1 MHLSGP
7 PKDAEPVGPALSA
20 EPMSPEL
27 RSHVLQLVATAR
39 MLGKAEMI
47 CEIDADADPSV
58 RIEFERRLHEAR
70 HDLEAAIMGR
80 GESAPFTLP
89 ATIVPVMNLPT
100 RHPESA
106 PAAEKTAAY
115 SDWDADRPRFGSMP
129 AVITLLVALGLFA
142 HWAYGG
148 SFGASDT
155 FQYYVARE
163 RCLAVSD
170 AILDLRNGRPQ
181 RLQGDLPSLQRE
193 EADCASRNM
202 YAATW
207 K

>member
-7 PKDAEPVGPALSA
+7 PKDAEPVGPALPA
-20 EPMSPEL
+20 EPMSPDL
-27 RSHVLQLVATAR
+27 RSHILQLVATAR

-47 CEIDADADPSV
+47 REIDADADPSV
-58 RIEFERRLHEAR
+58 RIEFERRLQQAR
-70 HDLEAAIMGR
+70 HDLEAAIMDRTASG
-80 GESAPFTLP
+80 PITLP
-89 ATIVPVMNLPT
+89 AEIIPAMNLPP
-100 RHPESA
+100 RPAA
-106 PAAEKTAAY
+106 PAAKAEQSPTY
-115 SDWDADRPRFGSMP
+115 SDWDADRPRFGSIP
-129 AVITLLVALGLFA
+129 AVMALLVALGLFA

-170 AILDLRNGRPQ
+170 ALLDLRNGRPQ
-181 RLQGDLPSLQRE
+181 RLAGDLAALQRE
-193 EADCASRNM
+193 EADCAARSM

>member
-1 MHLSGP
+1 M
-7 PKDAEPVGPALSA
+7 
-20 EPMSPEL
+20 
-27 RSHVLQLVATAR
+27 VATAR

-58 RIEFERRLHEAR
+58 RIEFQRRLQQAQR
-70 HDLEAAIMGR
+70 DLEAAIMER
-80 GESAPFTLP
+80 GESAHFTLP
-89 ATIVPVMNLPT
+89 PSIAPAVNRPT
-100 RHPESA
+100 RPQEPQAAAKKSA
-106 PAAEKTAAY
+106 SY
-115 SDWDADRPRFGSMP
+115 NDWDEDRQRFGSIP
-129 AVITLLVALGLFA
+129 AVMALLVALGLFA

-181 RLQGDLPSLQRE
+181 RLPGDLPSLQRE
-193 EADCASRNM
+193 EAGCASRNM
-202 YAATW
+202 YATTW

>member
-20 EPMSPEL
+20 EPMTPEL

-58 RIEFERRLHEAR
+58 RIEFQRRLQQAQR
-70 HDLEAAIMGR
+70 DLEAAIMER
-80 GESAPFTLP
+80 GESAHFTLP
-89 ATIVPVMNLPT
+89 PSIAPAVNRPT
-100 RHPESA
+100 RPQEPQAAAKKSA
-106 PAAEKTAAY
+106 SY
-115 SDWDADRPRFGSMP
+115 NDWDEDRQRFGSIP
-129 AVITLLVALGLFA
+129 AVMALLVALGLFA

-181 RLQGDLPSLQRE
+181 RLPGDLPSLQRE
-193 EADCASRNM
+193 EAGCASRNM
-202 YAATW
+202 YATTW

>member
-58 RIEFERRLHEAR
+58 RIEFERRLQQVR
-70 HDLEAAIMGR
+70 HDLEAAIMER
-80 GESAPFTLP
+80 SESAPFTLP
-89 ATIVPVMNLPT
+89 PSIVPAMNRPT
-100 RHPESA
+100 RQQEP
-106 PAAEKTAAY
+106 PPVAEKSATY
-115 SDWDADRPRFGSMP
+115 NDWDADRPRFGPIP
-129 AVITLLVALGLFA
+129 AVMVLLVALGLFA

-181 RLQGDLPSLQRE
+181 RLPGDLPSLQRE
-193 EADCASRNM
+193 EAGCASRNM
-202 YAATW
+202 YASTW

>member
-7 PKDAEPVGPALSA
+7 PKDAEPVGPALHA
-20 EPMSPEL
+20 EPMSPDL
-27 RSHVLQLVATAR
+27 RSHILQLVATAR

-58 RIEFERRLHEAR
+58 RTEFERRMQQAR
-70 HDLEAAIMGR
+70 HDLEAAIMDR
-80 GESAPFTLP
+80 GVGGPFALP
-89 ATIVPVMNLPT
+89 APIIPAMSPPP
-100 RHPESA
+100 RQPEA
-106 PAAEKTAAY
+106 PSRAEKSPTY
-115 SDWDADRPRFGSMP
+115 SDWDADRPRFGSIP
-129 AVITLLVALGLFA
+129 AVMALLVALGLFA

-170 AILDLRNGRPQ
+170 ALLDLRNGRPQ
-181 RLQGDLPSLQRE
+181 RLAGDLTALQRE
-193 EADCASRNM
+193 EADCTSRNM
-202 YAATW
+202 YAPTW